1 MKIRFQKPLMPCLLI
16 VMLGMVI
23 SLPVRSVNLDFGQLK
38 NTFSKVKQATGTIS
52 DEDEIKIGGLIIST
66 LLGAA
71 PLVEDSALQR
81 YVNQIGQW
89 VAQQSDRA
97 DLPWTFGVID
107 SDNINAF
114 AAPGGYIVITKGLFL
129 SLNSEAELAGALG
142 HEIVHVLQRHHLN
155 ALQKNARLDLLGDL
169 LVASTDDRKKQKK
182 LDKVVNAG
190 TALYARGLDRED
202 EYEAD
207 RMGVV
212 LLARAGYD
220 PYAFL
225 DVLTT
230 LDSLN
235 PKDGQLALLLK
246 THPPFSERIVQLDT
260 AVEGKLD
267 RYASAPRREEPLLE
281 LQQSLFARK

>member
-1 MKIRFQKPLMPCLLI
+1 M
-16 VMLGMVI
+16 
-23 SLPVRSVNLDFGQLK
+23 
-38 NTFSKVKQATGTIS
+38 
-52 DEDEIKIGGLIIST
+52 
-66 LLGAA
+66 
-71 PLVEDSALQR
+71 QR

>member
-1 MKIRFQKPLMPCLLI
+1 MKIRFRKPLIPCLLI

-66 LLGAA
+66 LLGTA
-71 PLVEDSALQR
+71 PLVDDSALQH

-155 ALQKNARLDLLGDL
+155 ALQKNAKLDLLGDL